1 MGYGGN
7 PDTHSGTDGRSV
19 TCQSRSGR
27 KRLSS
32 VLQAGRE
39 TVLKGGRSHPML
51 QKRKDFIGFSIEG

>member
-19 TCQSRSGR
+19 KCQRRSGR

-39 TVLKGGRSHPML
+39 TVLKGGEESSHAAKEERL
-51 QKRKDFIGFSIEG
+51 HWIQY